1 MNLFG
6 IMYLSALC
14 LVGLFIIALFITIQ
28 VKLKKLK

>member
-14 LVGLFIIALFITIQ
+14 LVGLFIIALFIAIQ
-28 VKLKKLK
+28 VKIKKTK